1 MKESKESKE
10 NDEALYLPYE
20 DCYTLR
26 LIARAKGTTPQEL
39 ISRWITCILA
49 NSKTDWSDEP

>member
-1 MKESKESKE
+1 MKELNEK
-10 NDEALYLPYE
+10 DEALYLPYE